1 MKNRLSMWQVHH
13 GSFSFVLPLLLVAIL
28 AALRYGR
35 IEQLLRKLQIGLLLR
50 GKNAGAA
57 SSQVASRM
65 YAEMLHLMGRHGY
78 PRSETQTPFEFAA
91 AVTKPA
97 LSPMVQEFTQLYSLA
112 RFGGATCDIARLQEL
127 LGTIRG
133 ELRAR

>member
-1 MKNRLSMWQVHH
+1 
-13 GSFSFVLPLLLVAIL
+13 LLVAIL

-78 PRSETQTPFEFAA
+78 PRSETQTALEFAA
-91 AVTKPA
+91 A
-97 LSPMVQEFTQLYSLA
+97 
-112 RFGGATCDIARLQEL
+112 GDIARLQEL

-133 ELRAR
+133 ELRVR